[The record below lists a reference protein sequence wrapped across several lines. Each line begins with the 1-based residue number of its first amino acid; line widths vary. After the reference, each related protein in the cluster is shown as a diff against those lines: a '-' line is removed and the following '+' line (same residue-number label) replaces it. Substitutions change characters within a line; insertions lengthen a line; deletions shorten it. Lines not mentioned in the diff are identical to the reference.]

1 MPMGL
6 TFGERSEAGSE
17 DREKEL
23 VPFTLHPRSRPK
35 MSDMQN
41 YFDFFGLPV
50 SPTIDKAVLKKKFY
64 ANSKRFHPDFHT
76 LKSEGE
82 RDDALEN
89 STINNQG
96 YKVLTDDDRRLKHL
110 LELKGVL
117 GEEGSNTV
125 PQDFLMEIM
134 EVNEA
139 LMELEFEDDPS
150 AREKVTG
157 LIDQLEKDLEES
169 VANLIN
175 QYDDATVSPEELEKL
190 KDFYLKKRYLLRLRG
205 KI

>member
-1 MPMGL
+1 
-6 TFGERSEAGSE
+6 
-17 DREKEL
+17 
-23 VPFTLHPRSRPK
+23 

-50 SPTIDKAVLKKKFY
+50 APAIDKAALKKTFY

-76 LKSEGE
+76 LKSEEE
-82 RDDALEN
+82 RDHALEK

-96 YKVLTDDDRRLKHL
+96 YKILADDDRRLKHL
-110 LELKGVL
+110 LEIKGAL
-117 GEEGSNTV
+117 GEEGSNNV

-139 LMELEFEDDPS
+139 LMELEFDDDP
-150 AREKVTG
+150 AVRQKVTG
-157 LIDQLEKDLEES
+157 LIDNLEQDLDES
-169 VANLIN
+169 VAQLIN
-175 QYDDATVSPEELEKL
+175 QYDDVTVSPEELEKL